1 MLSKLFFVL
10 ILFLFG
16 ACLFVAGVLAPE
28 SVKAPTADIARGA
41 MAKLPFVSATG
52 SASGAKPANEEKKT
66 PADAP
71 VPAESLLLPT
81 PLPAQGQYA
90 LQIGQFGSAES
101 AGVLL
106 KRAQTAG
113 VVAKTIAAVDR
124 SGQTWWI
131 VAVGSYAQPEEAR
144 TARIAIAREISALEE
159 MPVILLP
166 AAPGVAVA
174 PAPATAITA
183 PSVPAPTTAPSP
195 PKL

>member
-16 ACLFVAGVLAPE
+16 GFLFVAGVLAPE
-28 SVKAPTADIARGA
+28 SVKTPTASVARKA
-41 MAKLPFVSATG
+41 MAGLPFVSA
-52 SASGAKPANEEKKT
+52 SGNADAKPVAEETKA
-66 PADAP
+66 PAEPP

-81 PLPAQGQYA
+81 PLPALGQYA

-101 AGVLL
+101 ADVLL
-106 KRAQTAG
+106 KRAQMAG

-166 AAPGVAVA
+166 AASGVA
-174 PAPATAITA
+174 PAPATAIA
-183 PSVPAPTTAPSP
+183 SPSVPAPTTAPSP
-195 PKL
+195 QKL